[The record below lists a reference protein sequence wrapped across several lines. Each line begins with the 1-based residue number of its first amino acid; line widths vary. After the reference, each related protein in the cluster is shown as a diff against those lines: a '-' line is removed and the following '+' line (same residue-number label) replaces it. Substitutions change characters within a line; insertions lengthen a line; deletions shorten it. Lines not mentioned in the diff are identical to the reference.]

1 MKIGVN
7 SRIYQNENTGIPY
20 FIECLYKKIL
30 EIDQSNNY
38 IFFQTR
44 RNKTISK
51 TKVINLP
58 NNNLG
63 TFLFDNFLINKL
75 INEERIDI
83 FHGPAYI
90 LPFIKEKNVK
100 YVLTI
105 HDLSF
110 LMFKK
115 NESLFFNMYYKYAV
129 PRSLK
134 NADVIIV
141 DSQNTKEDI
150 KRFYHIVDS
159 KIKVIYLGV
168 NDIYF
173 SQKKTKRIIKD
184 QYFFSLTT
192 HPKRKNIYRVL
203 EVFANNK
210 NLSDY
215 KYVIAGL
222 INHKQLLLLKNKI
235 KELKLGNKVIIF
247 GYVTEQQLKN
257 LYQNAEFFIY
267 PSYYE
272 GFGLPVLE
280 AFACNC
286 PVISSNNSSLIEIN
300 PSKQWLVNPNSNQ
313 DISDKINKMLSLSEE
328 EREKLLNNNYNF
340 AKKFTWQKTAEK
352 YLKIFNNL

>member
-20 FIECLYKKIL
+20 YIERLYKKLL
-30 EIDQSNNY
+30 EADQKNEY
-38 IFFQTR
+38 VFFQTQ
-44 RNKTISK
+44 RNKTIDK
-51 TKVINLP
+51 TKIINLSR
-58 NNNLG
+58 NNFNN
-63 TFLFDNFLINKL
+63 FLFDNFLINKL
-75 INEERIDI
+75 IGREKIDI
-83 FHGPAYI
+83 FHGPAHI
-90 LPFIKEKNVK
+90 LPFLKKKNVK
-100 YVLTI
+100 YILTI

-110 LMFKK
+110 LIFRK
-115 NESLFFNMYYKYAV
+115 NESLLFNMYYKYAI
-129 PRSLK
+129 PRSLN
-134 NADVIIV
+134 NADIIIA

-150 KRFYHIVDS
+150 KKFYHVADS

-173 SQKKTKRIIKD
+173 SPKKAKRIIKD

-203 EVFANNK
+203 EVFADNK

-222 INHKQLLLLKNKI
+222 IENKQLLLLQNKI
-235 KELKLGNKVIIF
+235 DELKLNDRVIIF
-247 GYVTEQQLKN
+247 GYATEEQLKN

-267 PSYYE
+267 PSLYE

-280 AFACNC
+280 AIACKC

-300 PSKQWLVNPNSNQ
+300 PSKQWLVNPYSNQ
-313 DISDKINKMLSLSEE
+313 DILNKINRMLSLSEI
-328 EREKLLNNNYNF
+328 ERKELLNNNYNF
-340 AKKFTWQKTAEK
+340 AKKFTWQNTAKK
-352 YLKIFNNL
+352 YLKVFNNL